1 MMSETDLLERVAR
14 ARAAIATAEQ
24 ELDVAFKLMKS
35 SSVGDEKIGISQVLG
50 DAFTKLRDAKAALV
64 KIEKQG

>member
-1 MMSETDLLERVAR
+1 MSETDLLERVAR

-24 ELDVAFKLMKS
+24 ELDVAFKLMKG
-35 SSVGDEKIGISQVLG
+35 SSVGDEKVGISHALG

-64 KIEKQG
+64 KLEKQR

>member
-1 MMSETDLLERVAR
+1 MSETDLLERVAR

-24 ELDVAFKLMKS
+24 ELDVAFKLMKR
-35 SSVGDEKIGISQVLG
+35 SSVGDEKIGISDVLG